1 MSLTLC
7 TQIVLLI
14 VYVVTLMRFLTS
26 YHKIQQALQWW
37 SSRQSRRLLL
47 EAENIREGL
56 LQESFT
62 IRRSLD
68 SLEINNLNLSLNKAQ
83 ECLKQV
89 DNFHHSLVELSDRL
103 FPAYLQDSLPLAIE
117 RILER
122 WLESNTHLSFDIN
135 MPASWRHEPADHSL
149 IVLRALEE
157 LLIITLPEVLTPI
170 SIYISLEQQKNIGQL
185 IVKITYPDIS
195 TLIFYSSLPELK
207 YLCESFKLLTSGKCF
222 CRSYHFSLACYFY
235 W

>member
-1 MSLTLC
+1 MT
-7 TQIVLLI
+7 IV
-14 VYVVTLMRFLTS
+14 RFLTS
-26 YHKIQQALQWW
+26 YHRIQQALQWW
-37 SSRQSRRLLL
+37 SSRQSMRLFL
-47 EAENIREGL
+47 EAEKIREDL

-68 SLEINNLNLSLNKAQ
+68 LLARDNVNLSINRTQ

-117 RILER
+117 CLLEP
-122 WLESNTHLSFDIN
+122 WLVSNPHLYFHIN
-135 MPASWRHEPADHSL
+135 MPTSWRHESADRSL

-157 LLIITLPEVLTPI
+157 LLLITLPEVLMPI
-170 SIYISLEQQKNIGQL
+170 SIYISLEERKNIGELMVQ
-185 IVKITYPDIS
+185 ITYPDTS
-195 TLIFYSSLPELK
+195 TFIFYSSLPELN
-207 YLCESFKLLTSGKCF
+207 YLCESFQFLTSGKCF
-222 CRSYHFSLACYFY
+222 CRSQNLTIACYLC